1 MNENIKNNGYDNV
14 QTENVAILPDSKKAQ
29 FYQSTGKKGGVR
41 YLTNTKNDSFIPM
54 QVKTIDLASYFQK
67 INLTK
72 PISFI
77 KLDVDGSELFVL
89 ESASAIL
96 KNKPLSILMEWD
108 QESCISSGCDPVDL
122 IDILLENNFKFY
134 FPDYENNSYDEI
146 TKEELLEKKSTN
158 TINLLCKK

>member
-1 MNENIKNNGYDNV
+1 
-14 QTENVAILPDSKKAQ
+14 
-29 FYQSTGKKGGVR
+29 
-41 YLTNTKNDSFIPM
+41 M

-89 ESASAIL
+89 ESSTAIL

-108 QESCISSGCDPVDL
+108 Q
-122 IDILLENNFKFY
+122 
-134 FPDYENNSYDEI
+134 
-146 TKEELLEKKSTN
+146 
-158 TINLLCKK
+158 